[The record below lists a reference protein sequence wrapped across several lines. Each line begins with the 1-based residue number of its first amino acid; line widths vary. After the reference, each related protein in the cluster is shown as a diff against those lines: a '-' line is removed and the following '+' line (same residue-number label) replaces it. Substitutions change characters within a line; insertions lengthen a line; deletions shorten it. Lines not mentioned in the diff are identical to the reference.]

1 MADETI
7 SVPGLVGDA
16 AGAGEES
23 GGSGDLTDELVD
35 SDVWTDEMV
44 ARAGIPAVDVPL
56 VSVGGGIGSFCL
68 FDHLRISGTP
78 TSSLRALGVT
88 DVPWETYRYLAT
100 VSQIPE
106 RERLRS
112 DAQSTPGNIWGFPSY
127 AVREAL
133 GARSLQGFVAPLFQV
148 LTEPVLTDY
157 YTPRSGQVFE
167 DMQREADRIGWWN
180 TFDKGQVRMTR
191 RRAEGGYV
199 TILTPPPGT
208 SPTKRVAY
216 RSRYVHVAVGYP
228 GLRFLPDLQE
238 YRTRYEDYHRVV
250 NAYEPHE
257 HVYEELK
264 RRPGTV
270 VVRGSGIVGS
280 RILQRLIDDRD
291 AGAQT
296 TIIHLFRNYV
306 DGPQG
311 DSPFMRRPGRD
322 GFAYQGF
329 NVPKAAWGGQLKY
342 RLESLEGDDR
352 REFLTQMGGTNTPKR
367 KLWRRQLER
376 GRREGFYR
384 VHVGTVEEVTP
395 GDAGTIVTRIR
406 TDEGILELPAHFVI
420 DAAGLEADIRTHRY
434 LADLL
439 DHSGAG
445 RNPSG
450 RLDVERD
457 FEIRGT
463 RHGDARMFA
472 SGSAAFGGYY
482 AGVDSFLGL
491 QYAALTIA
499 DRLATLGF
507 TDRIGTWRSI
517 REWWRWAR
525 NRPVPDLSS
534 AASAPGAPVPPGAQA
549 PPEAPPPPPPE
560 APPPPP
566 PSGRAS

>member
-7 SVPGLVGDA
+7 SVPGLGDEPT
-16 AGAGEES
+16 GDGDES
-23 GGSGDLTDELVD
+23 RGGSGDLTDELIG
-35 SDVWTDEMV
+35 SDIWTDDMIG
-44 ARAGIPAVDVPL
+44 RAGIPAVDVPL
-56 VSVGGGIGSFCL
+56 VSVGGGIGSFAL
-68 FDHLRISGTP
+68 LDHLRIAGSP
-78 TSSLRALGVT
+78 TASLRSLGVT
-88 DVPWETYRYLAT
+88 DVPWETYRYLAG

-112 DAQSTPGNIWGFPSY
+112 DSQSTPGNIWGFPGY

-133 GARSLQGFVAPLFQV
+133 GARSLQGFVAPLLQV
-148 LTEPVLTDY
+148 LTEPILTDF

-167 DMQREADRIGWWN
+167 DMRREADRIGWWDML
-180 TFDKGQVRMTR
+180 DKGQVRMTR
-191 RRAEGGYV
+191 RHAGGGYV
-199 TILTPPPGT
+199 TILTPPAGS

-238 YRTRYEDYHRVV
+238 YRQRHEDYHRVV

-270 VVRGSGIVGS
+270 VVRGSGIVAS
-280 RILQRLIDDRD
+280 RILQRLVDDRD
-291 AGAQT
+291 HAGAQT
-296 TIIHLFRNYV
+296 TIVHLFRTYV
-306 DGPQG
+306 DRPQG
-311 DSPFMRRPGRD
+311 DSPFMRRPGKD

-352 REFLTQMGGTNTPKR
+352 RELLARMGGTNTPKR
-367 KLWRRQLER
+367 KLWRQQLER

-395 GDAGTIVTRIR
+395 GEGGMIVTRIR
-406 TDEGILELPAHFVI
+406 TDEGVLELPAHFIV
-420 DAAGLEADIRTHRY
+420 DATGLEADIRTHRY

-445 RNPSG
+445 RNPAG
-450 RLDVERD
+450 RLDVEPD
-457 FEIRGT
+457 FEVRGT
-463 RHGDARMFA
+463 RNEPGRVFA
-472 SGSAAFGGYY
+472 SGSATFGGYY

-499 DRLATLGF
+499 DRLAALGF
-507 TDRIGTWRSI
+507 TSRIGTWRSI

-525 NRPVPDLSS
+525 NQPVPDPAP
-534 AASAPGAPVPPGAQA
+534 AAPAPASG
-549 PPEAPPPPPPE
+549 APPPPGVQAPAGGAAP
-560 APPPPP
+560 PPPPP
-566 PSGRAS
+566 PSGRTS